1 MDEDRCGSSV
11 VWNIFSDVSL
21 VNMIISVYNWDY
33 HYPLLLLF
41 TFLSY
46 RCGPFYCLRGRVI
59 GVGV

>member
-33 HYPLLLLF
+33 LQ
-41 TFLSY
+41 
-46 RCGPFYCLRGRVI
+46 
-59 GVGV
+59 VGLYDVEDYFSTSVDWSLEKIEDL